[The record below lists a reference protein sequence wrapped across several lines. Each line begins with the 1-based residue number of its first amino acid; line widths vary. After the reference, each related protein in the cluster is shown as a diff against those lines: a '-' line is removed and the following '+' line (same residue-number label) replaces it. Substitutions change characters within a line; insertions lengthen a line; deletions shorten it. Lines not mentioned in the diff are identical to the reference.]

1 MVVKWIHLSHSR
13 GISGCKVTCGVC
25 TLRQNVVLGVQVGHT
40 SFSAC
45 FFMQLCRANT
55 EHTAAGVNTF
65 VIAKIYLICPGFGR
79 HLINHPICL
88 LCFPAG
94 LRINNIRDPCPMLLE
109 SALMGASLRLFRV
122 TPFAPQFLSMIW
134 PPDLLLQAHYS

>member
-1 MVVKWIHLSHSR
+1 MNSSLPFKRHFRMQGDLWGLHTEAEC
-13 GISGCKVTCGVC
+13 GPGGSGRTYI
-25 TLRQNVVLGVQVGHT
+25 
-40 SFSAC
+40 FSAC

-94 LRINNIRDPCPMLLE
+94 LRINNIRDPCPMLFE
-109 SALMGASLRLFRV
+109 SALMGASLPLFRV
-122 TPFAPQFLSMIW
+122 TPFAPQFLSMI
-134 PPDLLLQAHYS
+134 